1 MMAEDNDYGYE
12 WPSLTGQVPVSGNT
26 DPMSAGEPVEEPPP
40 CPQHRETQHRD
51 NQPKWCNRC
60 GWTHGR
66 PATPARKIGRANGGW
81 GT

>member
-1 MMAEDNDYGYE
+1 MSDMSDYDWGPE
-12 WPSLTGQVPVSGNT
+12 ADAALTGQVRVTPVSGNET
-26 DPMSAGEPVEEPPP
+26 EPPP

-51 NQPKWCNRC
+51 GQPKWCNRC